1 MAYLKGRK
9 KKQIA
14 DEIETLYA
22 QKPDPIDIKEEKQ
35 KIELENSKELKPIE
49 QQIKE
54 LNSKRSVMN
63 EKLEEVNKVLLEGR
77 G

>member
-22 QKPDPIDIKEEKQ
+22 QKPDPIGIKEEKQ